1 MDKINLKK
9 AFSLIELSIV
19 ILIIGILVAGVTQSS
34 RLINQMRLLSAR
46 SATQGSPIPSI
57 QGLLAW
63 WEMCDEK
70 SILESEAVNNGLI
83 STLNDLNPTSTS
95 KINLNQ
101 TSTAQQPTY
110 LSSSINNLPGLKFNG
125 DDRFVTNNL
134 FSETFSLFVVMRT
147 TNGGAGNATTQAY
160 TGSVIIGAD
169 TPGYFNDIIP
179 LALGGGYVKIF
190 SGNSETTLSSTITV
204 SDNKSYIL
212 FSSRNMLN
220 GVRTLMINNSNSVT
234 DSLGGT
240 TILNANNQV
249 GIGGDSNVIATPF
262 NGEISEVV
270 VYNRILSSEE
280 RTAIGAYLAKKY
292 AIKL

>member
-1 MDKINLKK
+1 MDKINQKK

-46 SATQGSPIPSI
+46 SANQGSPIPTI
-57 QGLLAW
+57 LGLVAW
-63 WEMCDEK
+63 WETCDDK

-101 TSTAQQPTY
+101 TNTALQPTY

-147 TNGGAGNATTQAY
+147 ANGGAGNATTQAY
-160 TGSVIIGAD
+160 TGSAIIGAD
-169 TPGYFNDIIP
+169 LSGSANDIIP

-190 SGNSETTLSSTITV
+190 TGNTETTLSSTITV

-249 GIGGDSNVIATPF
+249 GIGGDSNVAATPF

-280 RTAIGAYLAKKY
+280 RTATAQYLSKKY

>member
-1 MDKINLKK
+1 MNKINLKK

-34 RLINQMRLLSAR
+34 RLINQMRLITAR
-46 SATQGSPIPSI
+46 SITQGSPIPSI

-101 TSTAQQPTY
+101 TNTALQPTY
-110 LSSSINNLPGLKFNG
+110 LSSSINNLPGLKFNS
-125 DDRFVTNNL
+125 DDRFITNN
-134 FSETFSLFVVMRT
+134 FFAETFSLFVVMRT
-147 TNGGAGNATTQAY
+147 TNGGAGNATSQAY
-160 TGSVIIGAD
+160 TGSIIIGAD
-169 TPGYFNDIIP
+169 TSGSSNDIIP
-179 LALGGGYVKIF
+179 LALGGGYAKF
-190 SGNSETTLSSTITV
+190 FTGNSETTLTSTITV
-204 SDNKSYIL
+204 NDNKSYIL
-212 FSSRNMLN
+212 FCSRNMLN
-220 GVRTLMINNSNSVT
+220 GARNLMINNANGVSDN
-234 DSLGGT
+234 LGGT
-240 TILNANNQV
+240 VLLNTNPQV
-249 GIGGDSNVIATPF
+249 AFGGDSNPVATMY

-280 RTAIGAYLAKKY
+280 RTAIAQYLAKKY